1 MDVNIT
7 ELIAEAKA
15 AGVQFEIV
23 DGELVIGTVPSNKYW
38 LKRLLPHRA
47 AILAVLQGEEA
58 PVDPEPPPPTPEPYQ
73 EFPVDCLPEPLR
85 GFVVAGSKAI
95 DCDPS
100 YVALPL
106 LAACGAAIGN
116 TRRLRMKRSWTV
128 PPILWTAIVG
138 ESGTSKTP
146 AFRLALRAIRQRQ
159 QAAMADYA
167 KAAKDYEADLLVW
180 EKTLAEWR
188 RDKKTMEP
196 APEKPDEPKPERF
209 VVSDTTVEAL
219 ATILRDNPRGLL
231 LARDELAG
239 WIGSFDR
246 YASGGRGADSAHWL
260 SMHCGESLT
269 VDRKTGTTRT
279 ITVPRAAVSI
289 CGGIQPGILARVM
302 NAEHREAGL
311 LARLLLAC
319 PPRRI
324 KRWSEADVTEECE
337 DAVAAVLMRLYDLL
351 PEIGDD
357 GQPRPITI
365 HLTPEA
371 KRVWIDHYNSHAK
384 VAADREGDLAAA
396 YSKLEEVPARLAL
409 ILHYIAWA
417 AGCADADAVDEL
429 TLRAAVTLGQWF
441 CREADRVYDLL
452 SESAADRDRR
462 RLLDWIER
470 RGGTVT
476 AREVLTGCRW
486 LRSAGAVELALND
499 LVREGFGRW
508 QNIPAGPKGGR
519 PTRVF
524 TTCLHCQ
531 QKRNPPKPEKKQGCA
546 DADSADS
553 TADAS
558 CADGSAD
565 SGNGEFDPNDLF
577 AEAAEGVA

>member
-409 ILHYIAWA
+409 ILHYCSWA
-417 AGCADADAVDEL
+417 AGNGNCVDVDNVDES
-429 TLRAAVTLGQWF
+429 TIASAVTLGQWF

-452 SESAADRDRR
+452 SESAADRQR
-462 RLLDWIER
+462 RLLVTWIER
-470 RGGTVT
+470 RGGIVT
-476 AREVLTGCRW
+476 AREVQQGFREYRT
-486 LRSAGAVELALND
+486 ALAAEAALQD
-499 LVREGFGRW
+499 LVTCGYGVWVLDSHQGKR
-508 QNIPAGPKGGR
+508 GR
-519 PTRVF
+519 PVRRFRLSTLS
-524 TTCLHCQ
+524 TQYTNA
-531 QKRNPPKPEKKQGCA
+531 KNTGEKGNCV
-546 DADSADS
+546 DVDSVDTS
-553 TADAS
+553 KNS
-558 CADGSAD
+558 G
-565 SGNGEFDPNDLF
+565 SGNNGNGKIDPNDLF